1 MYSRNALMH
10 GDVRLKSNFEK
21 REVTAG
27 HNKVFNLVNDQNIK
41 NFTCVEICHFNQNQR
56 STLV

>member
-41 NFTCVEICHFNQNQR
+41 NEEFFHAVVHGGRVQID
-56 STLV
+56 